1 MKQQTSWARS
11 KAVEAQELI
20 EQDIL
25 KKRKQI
31 LKDQIFRSK
40 MHQSVEGDFTYPI
53 VPFSNEYLAELKA
66 EMRLKYEVMEEE
78 RNMAERKFAK
88 IQKER
93 DMLAEQ
99 VTTAKKMAVDW
110 MHEAIGYRE
119 KSAG

>member
-40 MHQSVEGDFTYPI
+40 MH
-53 VPFSNEYLAELKA
+53 
-66 EMRLKYEVMEEE
+66 
-78 RNMAERKFAK
+78 
-88 IQKER
+88 
-93 DMLAEQ
+93 
-99 VTTAKKMAVDW
+99 
-110 MHEAIGYRE
+110 
-119 KSAG
+119 